1 MDSIT
6 QIVLGAAVGELV
18 LGRKVG
24 NKAILWGAI
33 AGTIPDLDVLCRTF
47 FDDLRANE
55 LHRGVTHSILFS
67 LVLAPVFGQ
76 WIKRHQRSFLAV
88 FVALVALVFVFGA
101 TSITSQASIG
111 VVAVAVI
118 ALILWKVKS
127 SDTATAK
134 EWSWLF
140 WWCLVTHPLLDCHT
154 TWGTQLFWPFA
165 LKVAYNNIFV
175 VDPSYTV
182 PFLICVAL
190 AMLFKRTDP
199 RRRWINGFGLVLS
212 SAYMA
217 LTLVTK
223 FVAHSTIRDS
233 IARQGIAFNAISTR
247 PTPFNTILWTA
258 NVECRDHY
266 DLAYYSLLDTKPEV
280 ELVSM
285 PKNHAL
291 LDSWAGHDK
300 VRRLIQLSDDN
311 YVIQLRNDTLLFCDL
326 RFGQI
331 GEPALEK
338 PFIYSYAL
346 IPEGEDLRVVL
357 IPPPALDGQRFSIL
371 ISELWERIK
380 GE

>member
-1 MDSIT
+1 MDSLT

-33 AGTIPDLDVLCRTF
+33 AGTIPDLDVLSKLF

-55 LHRGVTHSILFS
+55 VHRGVTHSILFS

-88 FVALVALVFVFGA
+88 FVALVALVFVSGA
-101 TSITSQASIG
+101 ASITAQVAIG
-111 VVAVAVI
+111 AVALGII
-118 ALILWKVKS
+118 ALILRKVKGT
-127 SDTATAK
+127 DAATAK

-140 WWCLVTHPLLDCHT
+140 WWTLVTHPLLDCHT
-154 TWGTQLFWPFA
+154 TWGTQLFWPFQ

-175 VDPSYTV
+175 VDPAYTV

-190 AMLFKRTDP
+190 VMFFKRTDP

-223 FVAHSTIRDS
+223 S
-233 IARQGIAFNAISTR
+233 IAHTRIQDSLVRQGIAYNAISTR
-247 PTPFNTILWTA
+247 PAPFNTILWTA
-258 NVECRDHY
+258 NVDRGDRY
-266 DLAYYSLLDTKPEV
+266 ALGYYSLLDTKPEV
-280 ELVSM
+280 ELVNV
-285 PKNHAL
+285 PRNLAL
-291 LDSWAGHDK
+291 LGPWSDHDN
-300 VRRLIQLSDDN
+300 VRRLVQLTEGN
-311 YVIQLRNDTLLFCDL
+311 YVIQMRNDTLLFCDL

-331 GEPALEK
+331 GEPAPEK
-338 PFIYSYAL
+338 PFVFSYAL
-346 IPEGEDLRVVL
+346 IPKGNDLRVVQ
-357 IPPPALDGQRFSIL
+357 IPSPRLDGQRVRSWIG
-371 ISELWERIK
+371 ELWERIK

>member
-67 LVLAPVFGQ
+67 LLLAPVFGQ

-101 TSITSQASIG
+101 TTITAQASIG
-111 VVAVAVI
+111 VVAAAVI
-118 ALILWKVKS
+118 ALILWKVKGP
-127 SDTATAK
+127 DAATAK

-140 WWCLVTHPLLDCHT
+140 WWSLVTHPLLDCHT
-154 TWGTQLFWPFA
+154 TWGTQLFWPFP

-175 VDPSYTV
+175 VDPAYTV

-190 AMLFKRTDP
+190 AMFFKRTDR

-223 FVAHSTIRDS
+223 FIAHSTIQGSLD
-233 IARQGIAFNAISTR
+233 RQGIDFNAISTR

-258 NVECRDHY
+258 NVECGDHY
-266 DLAYYSLLDTKPEV
+266 DLGYYSLLDTKAEMEV
-280 ELVSM
+280 VSM

-291 LDSWAGHDK
+291 LGHWARHDK

-311 YVIQLRNDTLLFCDL
+311 YVIQMRNDTLLFCDL

-331 GEPALEK
+331 GEPTPEK
-338 PFIYSYAL
+338 PFVYSYAL

-357 IPPPALDGQRFSIL
+357 IPPPALDGQRFSSL
-371 ISELWERIK
+371 MGELWERIK